1 MLRTTDRVFGVL
13 LVLGSCGH
21 TAGTLLWIPAM
32 SGMWIWSLG
41 SSLAA
46 ALLGTLNIVRAGRPE
61 DRTLAV
67 ITTLGTAVWA
77 LLALAFGISIGNLL
91 DPRALMHFVV
101 SVVLVSFGLVT
112 LRTTLKVGAR
122 RGSVLAP

>member
-1 MLRTTDRVFGVL
+1 MLKKIDRAFGAL

-21 TAGTLLWIPAM
+21 TAGTLLWLPAM

-46 ALLGTLNIVRAGRPE
+46 ALLGALNIVRAGRPG

-67 ITTLGTAVWA
+67 ITTIGTALWA
-77 LLALAFGISIGNLL
+77 LIALAFGRSIGNIF
-91 DPRALMHFVV
+91 DPRALTHFVI
-101 SVVLVSFGLVT
+101 SVILVFFGVTT
-112 LRTTLKVGAR
+112 LRRL
-122 RGSVLAP
+122 

>member
-112 LRTTLKVGAR
+112 LRPTLKVGAR